1 MDLHEVEGDGGVGE
15 ADPQDRLVA
24 GGPAAQV
31 AQPHLA
37 ARDGDFLLQGL
48 ERQITVGDGH
58 GITGRGEAATAPR
71 TLGVGGAEEEAEKE
85 EREGGGGESRL
96 QRGAGGGG
104 GREWG
109 GRQESEAWR
118 PGRTLKWCIPA
129 LSLWFFLLSTGMTMF
144 NSLHQ

>member
-1 MDLHEVEGDGGVGE
+1 MGE

-37 ARDGDFLLQGL
+37 ARDGDFLLQSL

-58 GITGRGEAATAPR
+58 GIPGRGEAATAPR

-96 QRGAGGGG
+96 QRGG

-109 GRQESEAWR
+109 GRQESEAWC
-118 PGRTLKWCIPA
+118 PGRTLKWCVPA
-129 LSLWFFLLSTGMTMF
+129 SSLWFFLLSTGMTTF
-144 NSLHQ
+144 NSLRQ